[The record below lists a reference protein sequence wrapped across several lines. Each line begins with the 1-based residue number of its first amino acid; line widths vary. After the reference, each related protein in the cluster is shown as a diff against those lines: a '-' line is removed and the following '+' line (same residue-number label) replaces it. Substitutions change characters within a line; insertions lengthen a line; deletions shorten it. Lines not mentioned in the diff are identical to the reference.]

1 MKTISEDRL
10 LTLLVYALI
19 KNTEIYNH
27 ELANHTMF
35 MMKTIINQNLFKST
49 DELTEL
55 LLDYWNNM
63 DKYDLESKGE

>member
-63 DKYDLESKGE
+63 DKYNLESKGE

>member
-1 MKTISEDRL
+1 MKTIMEERL
-10 LTLLVYALI
+10 LTLLVYSLT
-19 KNTEIYNH
+19 KNTEIYSH
-27 ELANHTMF
+27 ELANHTMM
-35 MMKTIINQNLFKST
+35 MMKLIIQNNLFKST

>member
-27 ELANHTMF
+27 ELANNTMF

-49 DELTEL
+49 DELTKL